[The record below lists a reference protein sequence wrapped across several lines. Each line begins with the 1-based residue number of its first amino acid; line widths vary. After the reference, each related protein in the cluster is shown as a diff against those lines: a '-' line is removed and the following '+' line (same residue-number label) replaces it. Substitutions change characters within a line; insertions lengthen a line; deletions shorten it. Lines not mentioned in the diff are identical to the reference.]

1 MVSGFIVE
9 GAQTFMSQRLAML
22 QTAQVALVKGIKTGN
37 MQIAYDLPEDVITTV
52 FGTVI
57 VAQLL
62 LMLATRGGRSFI
74 FKTVDTILAL
84 IFLGVI
90 IAVVVGLPSGKFASN
105 FWNCT
110 SD

>member
-1 MVSGFIVE
+1 MASSLTVE
-9 GAQTFMSQRLAML
+9 GAQAFISERMAML

-37 MQIAYDLPEDVITTV
+37 MQAAYDLPEDVITTIIS
-52 FGTVI
+52 TVI
-57 VAQLL
+57 LAQLL

-90 IAVVVGLPSGKFASN
+90 IAVVLGLPTGK
-105 FWNCT
+105 
-110 SD
+110 